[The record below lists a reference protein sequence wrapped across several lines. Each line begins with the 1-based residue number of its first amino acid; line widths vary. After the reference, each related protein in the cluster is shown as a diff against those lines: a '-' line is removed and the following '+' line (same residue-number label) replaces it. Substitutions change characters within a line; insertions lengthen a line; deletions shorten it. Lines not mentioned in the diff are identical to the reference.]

1 MNQIKLLLFGLIV
14 LIGSLILFWILDE
27 PEIIEDKEIEI
38 ITTLGIGLLILI
50 VDRRANH
57 RINIVIH
64 EQHELIKAMHN
75 MLQEQ
80 NKLTKNIE
88 KMLIQNSKS
97 LEQKVSLEL

>member
-1 MNQIKLLLFGLIV
+1 MNEIKLLFFV
-14 LIGSLILFWILDE
+14 LMALMGSLILFWILDE

-50 VDRRANH
+50 VDRKADH
-57 RINIVIH
+57 RINTVIH
-64 EQHELIKAMHN
+64 EQHELVKAIHD

-88 KMLIQNSKS
+88 TMLSQNNKS
-97 LEQKVSLEL
+97 LE